1 MDIKC
6 FEYVREGQM
15 QTGYLKG
22 EYHKHFR
29 EEKVQTGIFQG
40 EVAETLKAA
49 ANCSDLSL
57 V

>member
-1 MDIKC
+1 
-6 FEYVREGQM
+6 M